1 VTETGGPL
9 AYLTASR
16 IPGIA
21 ANAMQAIK
29 MAEALTISGF
39 DVRMAAIHGPGD
51 TAPEALKRLYGVNR
65 LPALSLHTADGVLG
79 IHRYAVRIAAEARR
93 ARARLVFS
101 RTLGAAAVAAWIGLP
116 TVFECHGLFQGR
128 ERHLWRGLLRAP
140 RFIRLVTIS
149 EALRHL
155 ILDEYPEA
163 ARIDTVVAHDGVDV
177 ARFTT
182 LPGLEAAKRRAGFD
196 TGRPVAGYAGH
207 LYAGRGIDL
216 ILDVASQLP
225 GWNFLIVGGTPADVG
240 ETRARIAGRGLE
252 NIRLTGFIDNAD
264 IPDTLAA
271 CDALLMPYQRRVFVS
286 GGKLDTASWMSPLK
300 MFEYLA
306 MGRAIVASDLPV
318 LREVLDER
326 CARLLPPDKAA
337 AWVSALRSLENLEV
351 RRTMGAAARV
361 RAADYDWR
369 QRVRRIFDG
378 L

>member
-21 ANAMQAIK
+21 ANAMQAVK
-29 MAEALTISGF
+29 MAEALAISGF
-39 DVRMAAIHGPGD
+39 DVRMAAIHGAGD
-51 TAPEALKRLYGVNR
+51 TTSEALKRLYGVNR
-65 LPALSLHTADGVLG
+65 LPVLSLHTADGFLG
-79 IHRYAVRIAAEARR
+79 IHRYAFRIAVEARH

-128 ERHLWRGLLRAP
+128 ERHVWRALLRAP

-149 EALRHL
+149 EALRRL

-163 ARIDTVVAHDGVDV
+163 SRIDTVVAHDGVDV
-177 ARFTT
+177 TRFAT
-182 LPGLEAAKRRAGFD
+182 LPGVEAAKRHAGFA
-196 TGRPVAGYAGH
+196 TGRLVAGYAGH

-216 ILDVASQLP
+216 ILDIASQLP
-225 GWNFLIVGGTPADVG
+225 AWDFMIVGGTPADVD
-240 ETRARIAGRGLE
+240 ETRARIAARGLA

-264 IPDTLAA
+264 IPRTLAA
-271 CDALLMPYQRRVFVS
+271 CDALLMPYQRQVFVS

-318 LREVLDER
+318 LREVLDDH
-326 CARLLPPDKAA
+326 CARLLPPDVAV
-337 AWVSALRSLENLEV
+337 AWVAALRSLEDPQARQAL
-351 RRTMGAAARV
+351 GAEARV